1 MVKRAHSSLT
11 APAAQRRRRRLLIGK
26 QGGKASVKIVAR
38 PKAKP
43 GAKLGAK
50 PGAKPPAAMIEIET
64 VAGPST
70 LDGFEPALT
79 RVRFGSVTLNAPQAD
94 RVVVARNIADG
105 QAALERGAAILKSP
119 GVRINQRKGVP
130 LYAVDPTHPNQL
142 IRVVNGVSQRGT
154 FEGGEFKVIE

>member
-1 MVKRAHSSLT
+1 MT

-26 QGGKASVKIVAR
+26 QGGKASVKIVAK
-38 PKAKP
+38 PK
-43 GAKLGAK
+43 AKLGAK
-50 PGAKPPAAMIEIET
+50 PGAKPPTAMIEIET
-64 VAGPST
+64 VARPFT
-70 LDGFEPALT
+70 LDGSEPALT

-105 QAALERGAAILKSP
+105 QAALERGAAILTSP

-130 LYAVDPTHPNQL
+130 LYAVDPAHPNQL